1 MKKTSAPPEIGAPA
15 TRPASW
21 VQTDR
26 RAHEAWA
33 RLIAKKP
40 RAAELLHHLVA
51 VMGHQNAVVVSQK
64 VLAHMMCR
72 SIDTVQRAIKD
83 LVADNWISVVKLHG
97 PGSVS
102 AYVVNSRVAWGQARD
117 QLTLS
122 VFSASVVADE
132 ADQDPT
138 LLGSGDL
145 RKIPTLF
152 PGEMQLPSGR
162 GEEPPSQPSIEGLEP
177 DLPAKNPYQAELEKR
192 GQMTFE
198 EASDFVD
205 KSPGPVCIDS
215 PGWAVWKDE
224 RGVRGSSIGSDGVDF
239 EDD

>member
-83 LVADNWISVVKLHG
+83 LAVDNWISVVKLHG

-162 GEEPPSQPSIEGLEP
+162 GEDPPSQPHIDGFEP
-177 DLPAKNPYQAELEKR
+177 ELPALTEKEELERR
-192 GQMTFE
+192 GQQRLLE
-198 EASDFVD
+198 E
-205 KSPGPVCIDS
+205 
-215 PGWAVWKDE
+215 
-224 RGVRGSSIGSDGVDF
+224 
-239 EDD
+239 

>member
-21 VQTDR
+21 VQTER
-26 RAHEAWA
+26 RSHEAWA

-40 RAAELLHHLVA
+40 RTAELLHHLVA

-64 VLAHMMCR
+64 VLAQIMGR

-83 LVADNWISVVKLHG
+83 LVVNNWISVVKLHG

-102 AYVVNSRVAWGQARD
+102 AYVINSRVAWGQPRD

-132 ADQDPT
+132 ADQDPA
-138 LLGSGDL
+138 LLGGGDL

-152 PGEMQLPSGR
+152 PGEMQLPSGQ
-162 GEEPPSQPSIEGLEP
+162 GEEPPSQPHIEGFEP
-177 DLPAKNPYQAELEKR
+177 ELPALSEKQELERR
-192 GQMTFE
+192 GQLRL
-198 EASDFVD
+198 
-205 KSPGPVCIDS
+205 P
-215 PGWAVWKDE
+215 
-224 RGVRGSSIGSDGVDF
+224 
-239 EDD
+239 DD